1 MGLSNPSYFIT
12 TKNKKNMEYQ
22 FVCKGNCGRL

>member
-12 TKNKKNMEYQ
+12 TKNKKNMENPIIVPFDQ
-22 FVCKGNCGRL
+22 I